1 MTLRKRLYSILE
13 NDDDIS
19 WQSRSVEYFLIGLI
33 IANILAMIAS
43 SMHWVYVFYDDYF
56 DLFEHFSIGVF
67 TLEFVLRAWVMAEK
81 PAANLTEL
89 DPHSATPWHKRWQW
103 LKSPVGIIDFIAIV
117 PAYVNFFVS
126 LDLRFLIVL
135 RLLRLFKLARHFAAL
150 RILLKVI
157 LREKEA
163 FKAVL
168 FILMVLIVLSASAMY
183 LVENKEQPEHFGSI
197 PQAMWWAVVT
207 LTTVGYGDVTPVTP
221 LGKTVG
227 ALITVLGVG
236 VAALPAGILASGLSS
251 ELTQRREDLENQL
264 RDKIL
269 LANFD
274 LQDYKAHRSPAVAAQ
289 IETMRKEL
297 SLTHEQAVMVVK
309 ELLDDIRSDN
319 IEVYPNYCPN
329 CGHCLKKADEG

>member
-1 MTLRKRLYSILE
+1 MTLRQRLYSILE
-13 NDDDIS
+13 NNDDVS
-19 WQSRSVEYFLIGLI
+19 WQSRMVEYFLIGLI
-33 IANILAMIAS
+33 ILNVLAVIAS
-43 SMHWVYVFYDDYF
+43 SMHWVYSFYDDYF
-56 DLFEHFSIGVF
+56 DWFENFSIGVF
-67 TLEFVLRAWVMAEK
+67 SLEFVLRAWVMAEK
-81 PAANLTEL
+81 KPANLKEL
-89 DPHSATPWHKRWQW
+89 DPHRATAWHNRWHW
-103 LKSPVGIIDFIAIV
+103 LTSPAGLVDFFAIM

-135 RLLRLFKLARHFAAL
+135 RLLRLFKLARHFSAL
-150 RILLKVI
+150 RLLLKVI

-183 LVENKEQPEHFGSI
+183 LVENKVQPEHFGSI

-251 ELTQRREDLENQL
+251 ELTQQREDVENQL
-264 RDKIL
+264 REKIL
-269 LANFD
+269 SANFD
-274 LQDYKAHRSPAVAAQ
+274 LHDYKAHRSPKVAAQ
-289 IETMRKEL
+289 IETMRKDL
-297 SLTHEQAVMVVK
+297 NLTHEQAVMVVK
-309 ELLDDIRSDN
+309 ELLEDLETENFEDK
-319 IEVYPNYCPN
+319 PNFCPN
-329 CGHCLKKADEG
+329 CGYCLKKDG